1 MLWGRGANGKY
12 FPSHSRR
19 CQLSPLASPSAAM
32 KSPSALSSASSQDQA
47 PAANAGAASGQS
59 VGEGLDSASGGNPD
73 GLREKVYKGAA
84 WVMLASLLTQ
94 GLNLVR
100 LVALTRLLSPSDFGL
115 ATLMLTVISGLGL
128 LTNLGMGAVIITRR
142 FEDEAELHRYMNT
155 AWSFEIARNLI
166 FSILLCVA
174 AFPVAKF
181 MGQPALGPLL
191 LASAPAPFIYSLNNI
206 GLMLFR
212 RDVNIARI
220 TQFDSICGVASVIL
234 SIAFAWAMRSVWAIV
249 VANFVFSFFLVALS
263 YRFHPY
269 RPRLAFDREA
279 LRVGFRFGQSVFVGG
294 LMAYI
299 GTTADNMVVGKMLGT
314 VTLAAY
320 AAAFGVAT
328 LPQKVVAG
336 LLGTILFP
344 SFAAASRAGGEQVE
358 KIVTR
363 AFMLGCSLMSL
374 LVLPLFV
381 LAPEVLAIFG
391 DKQYQE
397 AVPLLRIMLIGN
409 LFRSLTQV
417 LSPMTHGLGHP
428 EIDAKSATAEAIVF
442 VTLLFVLTSRLGAT
456 GAAWSGVI
464 AYGLSFGLRCFWSR
478 ALAPRAIS
486 SLPLTL
492 ALTLLCAGGGWGAA
506 VYVLSL
512 PALVEASV
520 WTRAVVGGTVSLS
533 VAVVE
538 LAIVFPSLS
547 DEFTQIVAMLKKR
560 VGG

>member
-1 MLWGRGANGKY
+1 
-12 FPSHSRR
+12 
-19 CQLSPLASPSAAM
+19 M
-32 KSPSALSSASSQDQA
+32 KSPSALS
-47 PAANAGAASGQS
+47 AASQAQAAAPNSGEPVSEPSGQRVS
-59 VGEGLDSASGGNPD
+59 EGLDSAPGGSAD

-100 LVALTRLLSPSDFGL
+100 FVALARLLSPSDFGL
-115 ATLMLTVISGLGL
+115 AYLMLTVISGLGL

-155 AWSFEIARNLI
+155 AWSFEIARNLV
-166 FSILLCVA
+166 FSLLLCVA
-174 AFPVAKF
+174 AYPVAKF

-191 LASAPAPFIYSLNNI
+191 LASAPSPFVHSLHNI

-220 TQFDSICGVASVIL
+220 TQFDSICGAASVIL
-234 SIAFAWAMRSVWAIV
+234 SIAFAWVMRSVWAIV
-249 VANFVFSFFLVALS
+249 LANFVFSFFLVALS

-279 LRVGFRFGQSVFVGG
+279 FGVGFRFGQSVFIGG

-358 KIVTR
+358 RIITR
-363 AFMLGCSLMSL
+363 AFVLGCSLMSL
-374 LVLPLFV
+374 LILPLFV

-391 DKQYQE
+391 DAQYQA

-409 LFRSLTQV
+409 LFRSLTQI

-442 VTLLFVLTSRLGAT
+442 VALLYVLTSRLGAT

-478 ALAPRAIS
+478 ALTPRAIA
-486 SLPLTL
+486 SLPRTL
-492 ALTLLCAGGGWGAA
+492 ALTLLCAGAGWGAS

-512 PALVEASV
+512 PALVGASV
-520 WTRAVVGGTVSLS
+520 WARAIVGGTVSLS

-538 LAIVFPSLS
+538 MAIVFPSLC
-547 DEFTQIVAMLKKR
+547 DEFTQIVAMLRKR